1 MCEGHGESEMAE
13 FLDLV
18 LVKSHLNFLIFFFLC
33 RHLFVL
39 LLNKKKQLLAC
50 HFWQEP
56 FPLKK
61 YYEVVSVKAFGGK
74 LTLPSPLI
82 LLIKYQYFN

>member
-18 LVKSHLNFLIFFFLC
+18 LVKSHLNFLMFFFLC

-39 LLNKKKQLLAC
+39 LLNKKNS
-50 HFWQEP
+50 
-56 FPLKK
+56 
-61 YYEVVSVKAFGGK
+61 Y
-74 LTLPSPLI
+74 
-82 LLIKYQYFN
+82 

>member
-18 LVKSHLNFLIFFFLC
+18 LVKSHLSFLMVFFLC

-39 LLNKKKQLLAC
+39 LLNKKKVISMSLLARTISSK
-50 HFWQEP
+50 E
-56 FPLKK
+56 
-61 YYEVVSVKAFGGK
+61 
-74 LTLPSPLI
+74 I
-82 LLIKYQYFN
+82 L

>member
-1 MCEGHGESEMAE
+1 MQTFVCFTAES
-13 FLDLV
+13 
-18 LVKSHLNFLIFFFLC
+18 KK
-33 RHLFVL
+33 
-39 LLNKKKQLLAC
+39 KKKQLLAC

-82 LLIKYQYFN
+82 LLIKYQYFNLIFECVPTLQ

>member
-18 LVKSHLNFLIFFFLC
+18 LVKSHLNFLMFFFLC

-39 LLNKKKQLLAC
+39 LLNKKKTVISMSLLARTISSK
-50 HFWQEP
+50 E
-56 FPLKK
+56 
-61 YYEVVSVKAFGGK
+61 
-74 LTLPSPLI
+74 I
-82 LLIKYQYFN
+82 L

>member
-1 MCEGHGESEMAE
+1 MQTFVGFTVES
-13 FLDLV
+13 
-18 LVKSHLNFLIFFFLC
+18 K
-33 RHLFVL
+33 
-39 LLNKKKQLLAC
+39 KTKKQLLAC

-56 FPLKK
+56 FPLQK
-61 YYEVVSVKAFGGK
+61 YYEVASVKAFGGK